1 MRSLPTALLIMVS
14 ALVLVPGASSVFAQT
29 SRNTAGATLAQAE
42 RSSVDLKQG
51 MSVDEVERLLG
62 KPRRTTL
69 KNNASS
75 MNALSPGTLQW
86 TYSWTGNSSSPAIL
100 QVEFAA
106 KSPESWYVSSW
117 EWMRY

>member
-1 MRSLPTALLIMVS
+1 MRSLPTPILIVAL
-14 ALVLVPGASSVFAQT
+14 ALVVVSDVSSVLAQS
-29 SRNTAGATLAQAE
+29 SRSAAGVTFAQAE
-42 RSSVDLKQG
+42 RNSIELKQG

-69 KNNASS
+69 KNNGSSTNASS
-75 MNALSPGTLQW
+75 PGVLQW
-86 TYSWTGNSSSPAIL
+86 TYSWTGASSPATL

-106 KSPESWYVSSW
+106 KSPESWSVNSW

>member
-1 MRSLPTALLIMVS
+1 MRSLPTALIVPL
-14 ALVLVPGASSVFAQT
+14 ALVLATNVSSVFAQ
-29 SRNTAGATLAQAE
+29 SPRSTAAVTFAQAE
-42 RSSVDLKQG
+42 RNSVDLKQG

-69 KNNASS
+69 KNNVNS
-75 MNALSPGTLQW
+75 MNTSSPGILQW
-86 TYSWTGNSSSPAIL
+86 TYSWTGGSSPATL

-106 KSPESWYVSSW
+106 KSPESWYVNSW